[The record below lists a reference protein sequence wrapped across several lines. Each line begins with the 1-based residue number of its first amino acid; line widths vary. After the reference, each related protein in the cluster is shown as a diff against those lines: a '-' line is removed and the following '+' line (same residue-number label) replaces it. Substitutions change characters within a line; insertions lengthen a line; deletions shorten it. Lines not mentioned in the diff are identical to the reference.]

1 MAKSQLASKQPHTT
15 KSDNQNS
22 PSKFSTDK
30 LFKALFEKQNPKFAH
45 KELRLL
51 NKEGTNKK
59 RDRKEYL
66 NQTGNETQS
75 NLERNDT
82 KKELYVDNNAANS

>member
-1 MAKSQLASKQPHTT
+1 
-15 KSDNQNS
+15 
-22 PSKFSTDK
+22 
-30 LFKALFEKQNPKFAH
+30 
-45 KELRLL
+45 LL